1 MRKWITGFSTVLAV
15 LFVYAFLRYRLIDIP
30 FFADQVKE
38 WLITAGLAL
47 LVARLTRRPWFE
59 RINLVR
65 KLDLLGILVLTISA
79 IAAVVPLSEGLGV
92 QGAKVFRAAGVTF
105 FETVVGLVILAASIV
120 LLLLVKELVFIQQTR
135 HTKNQFRI
143 LLAALFLNIGFV
155 LLAGSGE
162 EFRFTGP
169 FAFDS
174 PNVFMVLL
182 TVVSVFLGFRNKW
195 IHYLRK
201 KSKLFY
207 FFAGSAVFVFFV
219 TQSSSLPKFL
229 APVGVSAGT
238 AVSGITAVTA
248 IYLGMALASL
258 LIHLPSAGLM
268 DRKMREVRSFQD
280 LSAVLGSDLKKEV
293 LVAKIPAL
301 ANAMVEAEITWLE
314 LMDAGEFKVAAV
326 HRKVGVSV
334 EIPPESMRGPCREE
348 ILGRRETVL
357 MNDLSKCGKGASRSR
372 FQGSLLASPVTSQA
386 GILGILFAMKSVPFG
401 FVEESQGL
409 FQAFANQAAIS
420 MENVSLV
427 EQSVKRQAA
436 EEELRLAHEAQMR
449 LLPQRMPQV
458 RGFDID
464 GLCITANEIGGDFYD
479 VIPVG
484 SGRVDLLIGDVSGKG
499 ATAAFYMAE
508 FKGVILTLVSHFDS
522 PRDILAEM
530 NSFLRK
536 QCDQDMFLTMVYA
549 ILHPSRRT
557 VRFARAGHCP
567 VGLLRGQKLS
577 WLEPRGL
584 GLGLVPGKLFKSRL
598 EERRL
603 TLRTDDV
610 LFLYTDGL
618 TEARNPAREEFG
630 EERLTRFLAGSAPST
645 ARELVQSV
653 ADRVEEFTEN
663 EPRHDDITMLSLR
676 ATAVKKSRQGQ
687 GEG

>member
-1 MRKWITGFSTVLAV
+1 MRKWIYGFSTVLAV

-30 FFADQVKE
+30 FLADQVKE
-38 WLITAGLAL
+38 WLIAAGLVL
-47 LVARLTRRPWFE
+47 LVVRLSRRSWFE
-59 RINLVR
+59 RINLVH
-65 KLDLLGILVLTISA
+65 KLNLLGILVLAISTV
-79 IAAVVPLSEGLGV
+79 AAVFPLSDDLRMQGTKAV
-92 QGAKVFRAAGVTF
+92 QAAGVTF
-105 FETVVGLVILAASIV
+105 FETVAGLVILAASV
-120 LLLLVKELVFIQQTR
+120 LLLLLVKELVFIQQTR
-135 HTKNQFRI
+135 HTKSQFRI

-162 EFRFTGP
+162 KIRITGP
-169 FAFDS
+169 FTFDS
-174 PNVFMVLL
+174 PNVFLVLL
-182 TVVSVFLGFRNKW
+182 VVVSVFLGFRNKW

-207 FFAGSAVFVFFV
+207 FFAGNAVFVFFL

-229 APVGVSAGT
+229 DPISVSAET
-238 AVSGITAVTA
+238 AVSEITVVTAV
-248 IYLGMALASL
+248 YFGMALMSI

-268 DRKMREVRSFQD
+268 DRKMREVKSFQE
-280 LSAVLGSDLKKEV
+280 LSAALGSDLKKEA

-301 ANAMVEAEITWLE
+301 ANSMVDAEITWLE
-314 LMDAGEFKVAAV
+314 LKEAGEFKVAAA
-326 HRKVGVSV
+326 HQRAGVSLEV
-334 EIPPESMRGPCREE
+334 PPESMRRTCRDE
-348 ILGRRETVL
+348 ILGRRKTVL
-357 MNDLSKCGKGASRSR
+357 MNDLSKCGKGLSQIP

-420 MENVSLV
+420 LENVHLV

-449 LLPQRMPQV
+449 LLPQRMPLV

-484 SGRVDLLIGDVSGKG
+484 NGRVDVLIGDVSGKG
-499 ATAAFYMAE
+499 AAAAFYMAE

-536 QCDQDMFLTMVYA
+536 QCDKDMFLTMVYA

-567 VGLLRGQKLS
+567 VGLLRERRLS
-577 WLEPRGL
+577 WLEPKGL
-584 GLGLVPGKLFKSRL
+584 GLGLVPERLFKIRL

-603 TLRTDDV
+603 TLRPDDV
-610 LFLYTDGL
+610 LFFYTDGL
-618 TEARNPAREEFG
+618 TEARNPDREEFG
-630 EERLTRFLAGSAPST
+630 EERLARLLAGAAPST
-645 ARELVQSV
+645 ARDLVHRV
-653 ADRVEEFTEN
+653 ASRVKEYTAN
-663 EPRHDDITMLSLR
+663 EPRHDDITMLALR
-676 ATAVKKSRQGQ
+676 TMAVKKSKKG
-687 GEG
+687 